1 MQEFHHRQ
9 HLHTDLLL
17 SGLPAQLP
25 PRHHL
30 YKVSPCLSPHK
41 QLAHIHNIFHFCSTD
56 RIFGLIFYRY
66 CIKTVEI
73 TTNYEQHLV
82 LISNAIAPHDKIA
95 PQDKNFYNNVKSV
108 ICAANKIFYST
119 ENVCRGCDKYDFWF
133 PRVITAEYGYFVRI
147 DFRDLFRIE
156 PASNDGKC
164 AYDYLEVGQM
174 NGESSSSRCKVQI
187 PWPSLHA
194 A

>member
-9 HLHTDLLL
+9 RLHPDLLL
-17 SGLPAQLP
+17 SSLPAQLP
-25 PRHHL
+25 AWHHL
-30 YKVSPCLSPHK
+30 HKVSHPCIL
-41 QLAHIHNIFHFCSTD
+41 T
-56 RIFGLIFYRY
+56 
-66 CIKTVEI
+66 
-73 TTNYEQHLV
+73 
-82 LISNAIAPHDKIA
+82 SN
-95 PQDKNFYNNVKSV
+95 
-108 ICAANKIFYST
+108 
-119 ENVCRGCDKYDFWF
+119 F
-133 PRVITAEYGYFVRI
+133 PCRVITAEYGYFVRI

-174 NGESSSSRCKVQI
+174 NEESSSRGRVQI